1 MKHLVLVPA
10 LVLLVA
16 PLADARETPREP
28 DPWLHVEVMEGG
40 TEAAEVRVNLPLSLA
55 EVALEMAARE
65 GDLDD
70 HFRFNDHDITVED
83 LRRMWKEVREAGD
96 AEFVT
101 VKEDEETVRV
111 YRQGD
116 LLHVDITEKEG
127 ATVKV
132 DLPVRVVDALLGG
145 RGDELDV
152 AAMIQEIQSMPRGDL
167 VNIRDGDDTVR
178 VWIE

>member
-1 MKHLVLVPA
+1 
-10 LVLLVA
+10 
-16 PLADARETPREP
+16 
-28 DPWLHVEVMEGG
+28 MEGG